1 MFITKKH
8 LPRRA
13 VLKAA
18 GVSLALPFLD
28 AMVPAGTALA
38 QTAAV
43 PRLRTGF
50 FYIPHGAIMGN
61 TSHGPSLDK
70 WTPSGSGAT
79 FKLSPILASLE
90 PYKKYVSSF
99 GNLQNAATAGS
110 VHSFTPATWLSATR
124 PDTGAPRA
132 HMATTLDQ
140 VIAKIIGQETPL
152 PSLEVA
158 AETTVQSAAGGGGY
172 YSTLSFRDAESPLP
186 MEPNPRKVFLQLFGE
201 GDTPQERATIN
212 TRTSSLLDLILE
224 GTKSL
229 KGNLGNGDRAAL
241 DGYLESVREVERR
254 TQKAGA
260 KDLSALTIPE
270 APVGEQDAFA
280 EQVKLMFDLVALAYQ
295 ADLTRVASYIM
306 AAEGTNRTVQPHRY
320 SGFLPSRLTPRQRSD
335 ENRKAGQDPDVAP
348 RAVCGLRQEDGGDAR
363 RSGIAARSL
372 DLHVRIEHEQQRPTR
387 QLPGAEH
394 RGWRRQRQDEARWP
408 AYRAAG
414 AHADRESPPD
424 AASEGRCR
432 TRRVRRQHGHDRG
445 GLRVMAVSLN
455 RRDVLKGALG
465 VFATWTSSRVLSAQQ
480 AFGGVRRLTDQ
491 MTVVDGGGS
500 NVLAFFTGEGFVLVD
515 GGAPKSFEKVMAS
528 LDANAKVNTLFNTH
542 HHVDQT
548 GNNEM
553 FSAGTKIVA
562 HKRTLEWMSA
572 DHWIQADDRYEKAR
586 PKVARPTETFL
597 ASGSLNTGRRADR
610 LRVPASG
617 PYERRYLCPLQ
628 ECKRSGGGRRGIAAA
643 RSRARLPDRSVD
655 RRARGC
661 DGCPPDARE

>member
-8 LPRRA
+8 LPRRT

-28 AMVPAGTALA
+28 AMVPARTALA

-43 PRLRTGF
+43 PKLRTGF

-79 FKLSPILASLE
+79 FTLSPILASLE

-224 GTKSL
+224 GTQSL
-229 KGNLGNGDRAAL
+229 KGRLGSGDRAVL

-254 TQKAGA
+254 TQKAAA
-260 KDLSALTIPE
+260 KDLSAFAIPE
-270 APVGEQDAFA
+270 APVGELDAFA

-306 AAEGTNRTVQPHRY
+306 AAEGTNRTYNHIGVPDSFHPV
-320 SGFLPSRLTPRQRSD
+320 SHHANDLT
-335 ENRKAGQDPDVAP
+335 
-348 RAVCGLRQEDGGDAR
+348 
-363 RSGIAARSL
+363 
-372 DLHVRIEHEQQRPTR
+372 RIEKLAKIQTWHLEQFAGFIKKMAETPD
-387 QLPGAEH
+387 GAGSLLEH
-394 RGWRRQRQDEARWP
+394 SIFMYGSNMSNS
-408 AYRAAG
+408 
-414 AHADRESPPD
+414 DR
-424 AASEGRCR
+424 
-432 TRRVRRQHGHDRG
+432 HD
-445 GLRVMAVSLN
+445 N
-455 RRDVLKGALG
+455 YPEPNI
-465 VFATWTSSRVLSAQQ
+465 
-480 AFGGVRRLTDQ
+480 
-491 MTVVDGGGS
+491 VVGGGAGKMKLGGQHI
-500 NVLAFFTGEGFVLVD
+500 VLPERTPIANLHLTLLQKVGVERDKFGDSTG
-515 GGAPKSFEKVMAS
+515 
-528 LDANAKVNTLFNTH
+528 T
-542 HHVDQT
+542 
-548 GNNEM
+548 
-553 FSAGTKIVA
+553 I
-562 HKRTLEWMSA
+562 A
-572 DHWIQADDRYEKAR
+572 DI
-586 PKVARPTETFL
+586 
-597 ASGSLNTGRRADR
+597 
-610 LRVPASG
+610 
-617 PYERRYLCPLQ
+617 
-628 ECKRSGGGRRGIAAA
+628 
-643 RSRARLPDRSVD
+643 
-655 RRARGC
+655 
-661 DGCPPDARE
+661 

>member
-8 LPRRA
+8 IPRRA

-28 AMVPAGTALA
+28 AMVPARTALA

-43 PRLRTGF
+43 PKLRTGF

-79 FKLSPILASLE
+79 FTLSPILASLE

-224 GTKSL
+224 GTTRL
-229 KGNLGNGDRAAL
+229 KGNLGNGDRAVL

-254 TQKAGA
+254 TQKAAA
-260 KDLSALTIPE
+260 KDLSAFTIPE
-270 APVGEQDAFA
+270 APVGELDSFA
-280 EQVKLMFDLVALAYQ
+280 DQVTLMFDLIALAYQ

-306 AAEGTNRTVQPHRY
+306 AAEGTNRTYNHIGIPDSFHPVSHHAND
-320 SGFLPSRLTPRQRSD
+320 LT
-335 ENRKAGQDPDVAP
+335 
-348 RAVCGLRQEDGGDAR
+348 
-363 RSGIAARSL
+363 
-372 DLHVRIEHEQQRPTR
+372 RIEKLAKIQTWHLEQFA
-387 QLPGAEH
+387 GFVKKMAETPDGQGSLLDH
-394 RGWRRQRQDEARWP
+394 SIFMYGSNMSNS
-408 AYRAAG
+408 
-414 AHADRESPPD
+414 DR
-424 AASEGRCR
+424 
-432 TRRVRRQHGHDRG
+432 HD
-445 GLRVMAVSLN
+445 N
-455 RRDVLKGALG
+455 YPEPNI
-465 VFATWTSSRVLSAQQ
+465 
-480 AFGGVRRLTDQ
+480 
-491 MTVVDGGGS
+491 VVGGG
-500 NVLAFFTGEGFVLVD
+500 NGKMRLGGQHVVLPERTPIANLHLTLLQKVGVERDRFGDSTG
-515 GGAPKSFEKVMAS
+515 
-528 LDANAKVNTLFNTH
+528 T
-542 HHVDQT
+542 
-548 GNNEM
+548 
-553 FSAGTKIVA
+553 I
-562 HKRTLEWMSA
+562 A
-572 DHWIQADDRYEKAR
+572 D
-586 PKVARPTETFL
+586 V
-597 ASGSLNTGRRADR
+597 
-610 LRVPASG
+610 
-617 PYERRYLCPLQ
+617 
-628 ECKRSGGGRRGIAAA
+628 
-643 RSRARLPDRSVD
+643 
-655 RRARGC
+655 
-661 DGCPPDARE
+661 